1 MKGIVIFIVLL
12 LCTSFLHA
20 QDITEKVVI
29 GHQYNADSVRAEL
42 DKLSYFTLFR
52 DNYFIGGTTLG
63 HRPTSTNSDVKFQIS
78 VAQRLTKSML
88 PFNSFLFI
96 MYTQKTF
103 WNVFQKSLPMHD
115 MNFNPGIGFGHFIV
129 HHDKYIG
136 RGYLIYEHESNGRDS
151 TQSRSWNRFTFSASV
166 DFTRNWNL
174 QFKIWIPFMISD
186 NNKDILKY
194 KGLFQLAGHYS
205 TTNNRFRFGALF
217 TKRKD
222 WLGFNT
228 QLGVYYKFNNNENQY
243 LYLQYYN
250 GYGED
255 LLDYN
260 KYHNMIRIGFVITPR
275 DFSIY

>member
-1 MKGIVIFIVLL
+1 MKRSLFVLSL
-12 LCTSFLHA
+12 LCCLLTVQA

-29 GHQYNADSVRAEL
+29 GQTYNADSVRKEL

-63 HRPTSTNSDVKFQIS
+63 HRPTSTNSDVKFQLS

-136 RGYLIYEHESNGRDS
+136 KGYLIYEHESNGRDS
-151 TQSRSWNRFTFSASV
+151 TQSRSWNRITLSASV
-166 DFTRNWNL
+166 D
-174 QFKIWIPFMISD
+174 
-186 NNKDILKY
+186 
-194 KGLFQLAGHYS
+194 
-205 TTNNRFRFGALF
+205 
-217 TKRKD
+217 
-222 WLGFNT
+222 
-228 QLGVYYKFNNNENQY
+228 
-243 LYLQYYN
+243 
-250 GYGED
+250 
-255 LLDYN
+255 
-260 KYHNMIRIGFVITPR
+260 
-275 DFSIY
+275 